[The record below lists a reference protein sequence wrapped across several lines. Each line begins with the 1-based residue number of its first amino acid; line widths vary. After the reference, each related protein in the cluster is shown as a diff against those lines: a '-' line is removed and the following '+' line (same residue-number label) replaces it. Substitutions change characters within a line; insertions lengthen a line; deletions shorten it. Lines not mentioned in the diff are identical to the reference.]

1 MPIAFKPAAILAGE
15 IALSH
20 RTRPGGAH
28 HAPSRRRS
36 QASRPSP
43 CPVRHRRL
51 AVSGPLASE
60 LASQP
65 PSAGLPIPR
74 GYSRVPPKIRI
85 VPVNAVGSARSATPA
100 CAWTAIEATRGQSSG
115 CCSQPTAAAGR
126 RTTGRD
132 RGSSG
137 GMRTGAPAHRRS
149 VATWHPPPYHGGA
162 HTVPGSVDAVPSAT
176 VVYQA
181 SSGQAT
187 RNTLAGTSL
196 PLRTP
201 FTHAVRLI
209 QKNHPAIL
217 AVTGS
222 DHSPV
227 ALISGMGGFVHR
239 NTQSWSSDGCH
250 AILQW

>member
-1 MPIAFKPAAILAGE
+1 MRRLPTRRRGPTRWERVGASVDAAVPIAFKPAAILAGE

-20 RTRPGGAH
+20 RTRPSGAH
-28 HAPSRRRS
+28 HPPSRRRS
-36 QASRPSP
+36 QAIRPSP

-74 GYSRVPPKIRI
+74 GYSRVHPKIRI

-132 RGSSG
+132 RG
-137 GMRTGAPAHRRS
+137 GMRTGAPSRRGTLRPITAALTQFRAPS
-149 VATWHPPPYHGGA
+149 MRFPQPRWCTRIPLGRPPGTLWPERRYR
-162 HTVPGSVDAVPSAT
+162 SELPS
-176 VVYQA
+176 
-181 SSGQAT
+181 
-187 RNTLAGTSL
+187 
-196 PLRTP
+196 RTP
-201 FTHAVRLI
+201 
-209 QKNHPAIL
+209 
-217 AVTGS
+217 S
-222 DHSPV
+222 D
-227 ALISGMGGFVHR
+227 
-239 NTQSWSSDGCH
+239 
-250 AILQW
+250 